1 MDGHSRTHARAAAGA
16 ARPKELRKRPCR
28 MIPQIW
34 IGKGGLGS
42 ARMSPCPGDGRIPSS
57 LRPQGKA
64 AMSDFHKMA
73 MTLLVL
79 WITASTTMTL
89 ANAQE
94 PAISEGERR
103 GLAGCLIKCADG
115 DMKCNNRCISR
126 FQTRGAWSDRAR
138 ACIRSCR
145 NGNQGATQQAADGIF
160 GCSVNCVP

>member
-1 MDGHSRTHARAAAGA
+1 MPQDGEATRTIWARR
-16 ARPKELRKRPCR
+16 AR
-28 MIPQIW
+28 
-34 IGKGGLGS
+34 S
-42 ARMSPCPGDGRIPSS
+42 AHRQRCSGDGER
-57 LRPQGKA
+57 RKEKA

-73 MTLLVL
+73 TTLLVL
-79 WITASTTMTL
+79 WIAASTMTTF

-115 DMKCNNRCISR
+115 DVKCNNRCISR

-145 NGNQGATQQAADGIF
+145 NGYQGATQQAADGIF